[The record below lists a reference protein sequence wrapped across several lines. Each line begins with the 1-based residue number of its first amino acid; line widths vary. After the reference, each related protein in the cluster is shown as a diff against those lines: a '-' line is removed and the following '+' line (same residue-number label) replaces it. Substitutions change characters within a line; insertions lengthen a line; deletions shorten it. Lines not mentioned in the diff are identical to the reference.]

1 MKVIIFDASTLIT
14 LAMNGMFQVIR
25 DLKKSFNGKFI
36 IPREVYSEIV
46 EKPIKNKKFELE
58 ALRMKKLVDERVL
71 EFPNSVGVKDADI
84 SEKIED
90 LLDVANSTFVGRGKN
105 IHIIDLG
112 EAAVVVL
119 SRILDEKKIQNV
131 AAIDERTTRVMC
143 ERPDKL
149 VKLLR
154 RKLHANVTAHKE
166 NFKKF
171 GSCKIIRSTELI
183 YIAYKKGFINLK
195 DPRALDALLW
205 AMRFKGCSISNEEI
219 KEIKKLG

>member
-25 DLKKSFNGKFI
+25 DLKKSFDGKFI
-36 IPREVYSEIV
+36 IPREVYGEIV
-46 EKPIKNKKFELE
+46 GKPIKNKRFELE
-58 ALRMKKLVDERVL
+58 ALRMKGLVDEGIL
-71 EFPNSVGVKDADI
+71 EFPSALGVKDADV
-84 SEKIED
+84 SEKVEE
-90 LLDVANSTFVGRGKN
+90 LLDLANSTFVGKGKN

-143 ERPDKL
+143 EKPNNL
-149 VKLLR
+149 IKLLK
-154 RKLHANVTAHKE
+154 RKLHMEITSHKD
-166 NFKKF
+166 NYKKF

-183 YIAYKKGFINLK
+183 YVAYKKGFIKIK
-195 DPRALDALLW
+195 DPRTLDALLW